1 MPVKVKSR
9 SLRLSRRS
17 VLRSVGAAAGLALTS
32 LVPKGIFADSSEP
45 EHDVTPHWDMVLK
58 HVRDS
63 SPHEKRNVESL
74 LLKWTADLVLSPSE
88 RREALIVHGPTESG
102 KTALHNAMSTL
113 LDTGNN
119 QYLHGQDER
128 QLLDWGLQPGR
139 RLAAYERSTAPM
151 PDRKR
156 RDAVLERQV
165 HTFQYKELL
174 WWEST
179 WQPGTESHRNA
190 LFWYEAVLDNR
201 PLTSELPTRT
211 TKWSG
216 ARCKTLESHLY
227 LGKVENPI
235 PRLDLVRYLQD
246 ERDAFTKRL
255 ARLHERL
262 T

>member
-1 MPVKVKSR
+1 
-9 SLRLSRRS
+9 LSRRS
-17 VLRSVGAAAGLALTS
+17 VLKSVGAAAGLAITNLI
-32 LVPKGIFADSSEP
+32 PKGIFADSRDP
-45 EHDVTPHWDMVLK
+45 EHDVTPHWDILLK

-119 QYLHGQDER
+119 QYFSCSEEGR
-128 QLLDWGLQPGR
+128 LLDWGLQPGR
-139 RLAAYERSTAPM
+139 RLAAFESGGMQM
-151 PDRKR
+151 PNRKR
-156 RDAVLERQV
+156 RDAALERQV

-174 WWEST
+174 FWSNTT
-179 WQPGTESHRNA
+179 WQPGQESHRNA

-201 PLTSELPTRT
+201 PLSAELPTRT
-211 TKWSG
+211 TKWTG
-216 ARCKTLESHLY
+216 ARCKTLESHIY

-235 PRLDLVRYLQD
+235 PRLDLIRYLED

-255 ARLHERL
+255 ARLHEQL

>member
-1 MPVKVKSR
+1 LPVKIKSR

-17 VLRSVGAAAGLALTS
+17 VLKSVGAAAGLAFTS
-32 LVPKGIFADSSEP
+32 LIPKGIFAESREP
-45 EHDVTPHWDMVLK
+45 EHDVTPHWDMVLQ
-58 HVRDS
+58 HVKQS
-63 SPHEKRNVESL
+63 SPHEKRDVETL

-113 LDTGNN
+113 LDGN
-119 QYLHGQDER
+119 QYLYGQDER

-139 RLAAYERSTAPM
+139 LLAALERGTGPM
-151 PDRKR
+151 PDRRR

-174 WWEST
+174 FWTDTS
-179 WQPGTESHRNA
+179 WQPGSESHRNA

-201 PLTSELPTRT
+201 PLSAELPTRT
-211 TKWSG
+211 SKWTG
-216 ARCKTLESHLY
+216 ARCKTLESHLDQAE
-227 LGKVENPI
+227 KPI

-262 T
+262 S